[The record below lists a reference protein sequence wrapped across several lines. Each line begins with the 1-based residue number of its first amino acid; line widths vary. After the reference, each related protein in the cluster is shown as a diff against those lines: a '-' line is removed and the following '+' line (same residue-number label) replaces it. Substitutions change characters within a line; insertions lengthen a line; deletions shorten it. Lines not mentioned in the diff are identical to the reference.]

1 MARSPDHTFRRRI
14 LTLTRL
20 LAPIAL
26 AVVLA
31 ACGGLGEG
39 KTPGGGDPGAAVRA
53 VAVHP
58 EAVSSPS
65 RPGEPLSAWL
75 IEGTMPAGPT
85 SGTVQTD
92 ENCAPDEHGI
102 SRCVNRIRLGDGAV
116 ITVRHAHDMRVV
128 PCLAP
133 GEEVEVRPAA

>member
-1 MARSPDHTFRRRI
+1 MARSADHTFRRRI

-31 ACGGLGEG
+31 ACGGPGEG
-39 KTPGGGDPGAAVRA
+39 KTPGSGDPGAAVRA

-75 IEGTMPAGPT
+75 IDGTMPARPA
-85 SGTVQTD
+85 SGTVETD
-92 ENCAPDEHGI
+92 ENCAPDESGI
-102 SRCVNRIRLGDGAV
+102 SRCVNRIRLGDGTL
-116 ITVRHAHDMRVV
+116 ITVRHAHDMRLV

-133 GEEVEVRPAA
+133 GEEVEVRPVT

>member
-1 MARSPDHTFRRRI
+1 MARSPDRTFRRRI

-26 AVVLA
+26 AVALA
-31 ACGGLGEG
+31 ACGGRGEG
-39 KTPGGGDPGAAVRA
+39 KTQGSGDLAAPVRA

-75 IEGTMPAGPT
+75 VDGTMPARPA
-85 SGTVQTD
+85 SGTVETD
-92 ENCAPDEHGI
+92 ENCAPDEYGI
-102 SRCVNRIRLGDGAV
+102 SRCVNRIRLGDGTL
-116 ITVRHAHDMRVV
+116 ITVRHAHDMRLV

-133 GEEVEVRPAA
+133 GEAVEVRPAA